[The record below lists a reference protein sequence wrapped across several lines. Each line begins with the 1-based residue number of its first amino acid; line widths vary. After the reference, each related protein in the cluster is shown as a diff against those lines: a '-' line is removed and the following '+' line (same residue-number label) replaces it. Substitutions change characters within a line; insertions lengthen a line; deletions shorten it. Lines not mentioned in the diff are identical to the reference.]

1 MPYTTELDR
10 ALHRFAVT
18 YMNTGADWDEACDA
32 AEAALAKVRREI
44 PSLSDPRD
52 IAWQI
57 DAEAY
62 RYADM

>member
-1 MPYTTELDR
+1 MPKELQS
-10 ALHRFAVT
+10 ALRRFANT

-44 PSLSDPRD
+44 PSLTDPRD
-52 IAWQI
+52 LAWQV

>member
-1 MPYTTELDR
+1 MNSELQR
-10 ALHRFAVT
+10 ALSRFAIT

-32 AEAALAKVRREI
+32 AEAALAKVHRDI
-44 PSLSDPRD
+44 PSLTDERD
-52 IAWQI
+52 IAWQV